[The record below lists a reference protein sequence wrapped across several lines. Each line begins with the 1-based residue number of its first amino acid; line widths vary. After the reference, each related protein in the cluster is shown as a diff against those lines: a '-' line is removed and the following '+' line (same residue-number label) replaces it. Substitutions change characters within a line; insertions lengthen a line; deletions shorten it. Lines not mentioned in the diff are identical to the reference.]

1 MPKNYDTYRW
11 AIVPVSTIDA
21 ADVTTHTE
29 INGETRTEVSNVYID
44 SSIQTSKDTLRK
56 SLDGTKAILK
66 WDGNTPEA
74 FEGMQTY
81 THPEILEMLAGS
93 DWTISEEQP

>member
-1 MPKNYDTYRW
+1 MASKYTNRTW
-11 AIVPVSTIDA
+11 AIVPLADIEA
-21 ADVTTHTE
+21 ADVVVEDGST
-29 INGETRTEVSNVYID
+29 SNAFID
-44 SSIQTSKDTLRK
+44 SCLQTSKDSLRL
-56 SLDGTKAILK
+56 SVDGTQALLK
-66 WDGNTPEA
+66 WEGETPEA

>member
-1 MPKNYDTYRW
+1 VTMASKYTNRKW
-11 AIVPVSTIDA
+11 AIVPLADIDA
-21 ADVTTHTE
+21 ADVIDE
-29 INGETRTEVSNVYID
+29 EMGASNIYID
-44 SSIQTSKDTLRK
+44 SCIQNSKDTLRL
-56 SLDGTKAILK
+56 SVDGTQALLK
-66 WDGNTPEA
+66 WEGETPEA

>member
-1 MPKNYDTYRW
+1 MSEKYNARRW
-11 AIVPVSTIDA
+11 VVLLVSDIDA